1 MAINGHTLKGVRQ
14 NAGGQMGRRVLNA
27 LDASFKGILELR
39 IEPEVLRAIR
49 EKAETLNVQ
58 VSTLARWCVTT
69 GLFLFDLNSFVRSR
83 GTDEEF

>member
-1 MAINGHTLKGVRQ
+1 M
-14 NAGGQMGRRVLNA
+14 
-27 LDASFKGILELR
+27 DASFKGTLELR

-49 EKAETLNVQ
+49 EKADTLNVQ

-83 GTDEEF
+83 SADEEF